1 MPVETPLS
9 PPAGDAPVPST
20 GARRGP
26 EWGRYGLRFAGIAY
40 LFLILAAPL
49 ALVFVRTF
57 DEGWGTAWDA
67 VTSDAALSA
76 LRLTLIAAAIAVPCN
91 AVFGVI
97 AALVLARPRLPGRPL
112 LSALIDLPLALSPV
126 VVGLALIL
134 VWGRKGWFGQQ
145 AIDSGVQIIFA
156 TPGIVMATIIV
167 SLPFVVREVLPVLR
181 EMGTEQHE
189 AAAVLGA
196 SSTQT
201 FLRIT
206 LPSIRYGLAYGVVLT
221 TARAIG
227 EYGAVAVVSGK
238 IAGRTDTLT
247 LRVEERFQG
256 FDLVG
261 AYAASVVL
269 ALIAVATVMVMRIIN
284 REDGR

>member
-1 MPVETPLS
+1 MPVDTPLS
-9 PPAGDAPVPST
+9 PPAGDAPP
-20 GARRGP
+20 APPRGRP
-26 EWGRYGLRFAGIAY
+26 WGRYGLRALAIGY
-40 LFLILAAPL
+40 LVAVLAAPL
-49 ALVFVRTF
+49 GLVFLRTF
-57 DEGWGTAWDA
+57 EEGLGTAWES
-67 VTSDAALSA
+67 VTSDTALSA

-97 AALVLARPRLPGRPL
+97 AALVLARPRVPGRPL

-134 VWGRKGWFGQQ
+134 VWGRTGWFGEWAGEQ
-145 AIDSGVQIIFA
+145 GVQVIFA
-156 TPGIVMATIIV
+156 TPGIVLATIVV

-181 EMGTEQHE
+181 EMGTDQHE

-196 SSTQT
+196 SPAQT
-201 FLRIT
+201 FWRIT
-206 LPSIRYGLAYGVVLT
+206 LPAIRYGLAYGVVLT
-221 TARAIG
+221 TARALG

-238 IAGRTDTLT
+238 IAGRTETLT
-247 LRVEERFQG
+247 LRVEERFQA

-269 ALIAVATVMVMRIIN
+269 AILALMTVMVMRVIN
-284 REDGR
+284 RKDAR

>member
-1 MPVETPLS
+1 
-9 PPAGDAPVPST
+9 PAPGRP
-20 GARRGP
+20 
-26 EWGRYGLRFAGIAY
+26 WGRYGLRVLAIGY
-40 LFLILAAPL
+40 LVAILAAPL
-49 ALVFVRTF
+49 ALVFLRTF
-57 DEGWGTAWDA
+57 ETGLGPAWES
-67 VTSDAALSA
+67 VTSDTALSA

-112 LSALIDLPLALSPV
+112 LSVLIDLPLALSPV

-134 VWGRKGWFGQQ
+134 VWGRTGWFGEWMNERGAQ
-145 AIDSGVQIIFA
+145 VIFA
-156 TPGIVMATIIV
+156 TPGIVLATIVV

-181 EMGTEQHE
+181 EMGTDQNE

-196 SSTQT
+196 SPAQT
-201 FLRIT
+201 FWRIT

-221 TARAIG
+221 TARALG

-238 IAGRTDTLT
+238 IAGRTETLT
-247 LRVEERFQG
+247 LRVEERFQA

-269 ALIAVATVMVMRIIN
+269 AILALLTVMVMRVIN
-284 REDGR
+284 RKDAP